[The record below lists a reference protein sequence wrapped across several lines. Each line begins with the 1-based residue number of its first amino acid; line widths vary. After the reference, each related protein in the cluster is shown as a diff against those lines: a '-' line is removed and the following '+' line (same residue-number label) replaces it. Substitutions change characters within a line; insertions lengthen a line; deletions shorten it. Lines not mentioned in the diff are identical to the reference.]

1 MIGGTGQRW
10 KEPGMNISP
19 AGSAAHASIY
29 ASLGVRT
36 FINAAGTYTR
46 LGGSRMPRVVADA
59 MRAAAD
65 EFVEI
70 DGLQAAVGTR
80 IAALTHNEAAYVT
93 CGAAAGLFLAT
104 AACMAG
110 TDPALARQLPDPA
123 GMPTRVVVYRAHRNP
138 YDYAVRTLPVS
149 LVEIGFPNTIA
160 PPADWELAQALTE
173 DTAAVLYVP
182 AGWTAPGALPLAKV
196 LEITHRRG
204 VPVIVDAAAQLPP
217 KENLWRFTQQG
228 ADLVI
233 FSGGKD
239 LCGPQASGLIL
250 GRPDLIA
257 ACVLIGAPHHGIGR
271 PLKVGK
277 EELVG
282 LYAAVQWYMERDE
295 KARACAAEAFVARL
309 AAGLSRTGLTV
320 ERRFPNEAGQ
330 PVARALLRFEGV
342 DAGVRCARA
351 VSLLRSGDPSVEVGA
366 GEEPASFYVNPM
378 TVEPDEEETLLARL
392 AAVLCAI
399 A

>member
-1 MIGGTGQRW
+1 MS
-10 KEPGMNISP
+10 ISP
-19 AGSAAHASIY
+19 AGTSAPASIY

-46 LGGSRMPRVVADA
+46 LGGSRMPPGVADA

-65 EFVEI
+65 CFVEI
-70 DGLQAAVGTR
+70 DELQAAVGAR

-110 TDPALARQLPDPA
+110 NDPALARQLPDPA
-123 GMPTRVVVYRAHRNP
+123 GMPTRIVVYRAHRNP
-138 YDYAVRTLPVS
+138 YDYAVRTLPVN

-160 PPADWELAQALTE
+160 PPAEWELAHALTGG
-173 DTAAVLYVP
+173 TAAVLYVP
-182 AGWTAPGALPLAKV
+182 ACWTSPGALPLSQVVDIA
-196 LEITHRRG
+196 HRHG

-228 ADLVI
+228 ADLVL

-257 ACVLIGAPHHGIGR
+257 ACALVGAPHHGIGR
-271 PLKVGK
+271 PMKVGK

-282 LYAAVQWYMERDE
+282 LCAAVQWYMERDE
-295 KARACAAEAFVARL
+295 EARACAAEAFVARL
-309 AAGLSRTGLTV
+309 TTYLSRPWLAV

-330 PVARALLRFEGV
+330 LVARALLRFEGA
-342 DAGVRCARA
+342 DAAVRCARA
-351 VSLLRSGDPSVEVGA
+351 VSGLRTGDPSVEVGA

-378 TVEPDEEETLLARL
+378 TVEPDEEGILLERL
-392 AAVLCAI
+392 AAVLGEI